1 MTENGQGGVPQPG
14 TPHQA
19 QPVPAPGYPQQP
31 GPQPGEAWGTPPA
44 YGYPA
49 AQDPQAAP
57 AAQQQYSGPYESAY
71 EPPPQPGQPAYGYPP
86 PAGHVAGPGFE
97 GPGDPHGYGYPP
109 LPSAPHG
116 QATQYIAPVPAGPG
130 TEHEQATQ
138 YIPPVQAAP
147 HEQATQYIA
156 PVPAGPG
163 TEHEQATQYIPP
175 VQAGPG
181 APHEQATQYIP
192 PVPAAPHEQATQ
204 YMPPVPAAGAGDAAT
219 QYIPPVPAA
228 GLHEQA
234 TQHIAQ
240 VPAAAADEAATQYI
254 PPVPAGPGAPH
265 EQATQYI
272 PPVPAAAAPAAP
284 AEAFDALFRADGDAD
299 AAAGHTQQLPPVQ
312 DPGPRRTPPP
322 APPQRPGP
330 PQQQYAPPPPPPAP
344 ARRIP
349 PAVIAAAVFGLVVA
363 GLGVGALL
371 SDGKAQN
378 TDPGAVAPAASGS
391 ANSGAAPGEGAVDPA
406 RPQAVQLDKLL
417 EDASDSRTTV
427 IKAVDDIKD
436 CRNLTQA
443 AQDLRE
449 AAQQREGLVTRL
461 QELKIDL
468 LPNHARLSA
477 SLTKAWKASAD
488 ADNSY
493 ADWADEVA
501 RDKGGC
507 GNGKDDK
514 DAKGDKD
521 GKAKVTD
528 NAQDGNKSS
537 AEATRSKESAA
548 TMWNTIAAK
557 YGLTKRDKSQL

>member
-19 QPVPAPGYPQQP
+19 PPVPAPGYPQQP

-44 YGYPA
+44 YGYPPG
-49 AQDPQAAP
+49 QDPQAQPAVQP
-57 AAQQQYSGPYESAY
+57 AAQQYSGPYESAY

-86 PAGHVAGPGFE
+86 PAGHVVGPGFE

-109 LPSAPHG
+109 LPDA
-116 QATQYIAPVPAGPG
+116 
-130 TEHEQATQ
+130 ATQ
-138 YIPPVQAAP
+138 YIPPV
-147 HEQATQYIA
+147 
-156 PVPAGPG
+156 PG
-163 TEHEQATQYIPP
+163 DA
-175 VQAGPG
+175 
-181 APHEQATQYIP
+181 ATQYIP
-192 PVPAAPHEQATQ
+192 PVPAAPHEQAATQ
-204 YMPPVPAAGAGDAAT
+204 YIPPVPGDAATQYIPPVPGDAATQYIPPVPGDAATQYIPPVPADAAT

-234 TQHIAQ
+234 TQHMAQ
-240 VPAAAADEAATQYI
+240 VPMSAAA
-254 PPVPAGPGAPH
+254 PA

-272 PPVPAAAAPAAP
+272 PPVPAAGLHEQATQHMAQVPMSAAPAGPPAAPPAAGP
-284 AEAFDALFRADGDAD
+284 AEGFDALFRADGDTGAG
-299 AAAGHTQQLPPVQ
+299 AGHTQQLPPVQ
-312 DPGPRRTPPP
+312 DPGPVRTPPP
-322 APPQRPGP
+322 APPQRYGP
-330 PQQQYAPPPPPPAP
+330 RRAQQPQPPQQPLPQQQQQQQQQQYAPPPPPAP

-363 GLGVGALL
+363 GLGVGAML

-391 ANSGAAPGEGAVDPA
+391 ANSGAAPGEAVDPA

-417 EDASDSRTTV
+417 ADASDSRTTV

-436 CRNLTQA
+436 CKNLAQA

-468 LPNHARLSA
+468 LPNNARLSA

-493 ADWADEVA
+493 ADWADGAA

-507 GNGKDDK
+507 
-514 DAKGDKD
+514 KD

-528 NAQDGNKSS
+528 DAQDGNKSS

>member
-1 MTENGQGGVPQPG
+1 MP
-14 TPHQA
+14 A
-19 QPVPAPGYPQQP
+19 QPH
-31 GPQPGEAWGTPPA
+31 E
-44 YGYPA
+44 
-49 AQDPQAAP
+49 
-57 AAQQQYSGPYESAY
+57 
-71 EPPPQPGQPAYGYPP
+71 
-86 PAGHVAGPGFE
+86 
-97 GPGDPHGYGYPP
+97 
-109 LPSAPHG
+109 
-116 QATQYIAPVPAGPG
+116 QATQYIAPVQAGPG
-130 TEHEQATQ
+130 APHEQATQ
-138 YIPPVQAAP
+138 YIPPVQAGPAQP
-147 HEQATQYIA
+147 HEQATQYIP
-156 PVPAGPG
+156 PVPAGPAQP
-163 TEHEQATQYIPP
+163 HEQATQYIPP

-192 PVPAAPHEQATQ
+192 PVPAA
-204 YMPPVPAAGAGDAAT
+204 
-219 QYIPPVPAA
+219 

-240 VPAAAADEAATQYI
+240 VPAAADDAATQYI
-254 PPVPAGPGAPH
+254 PPVPAGA
-265 EQATQYI
+265 A
-272 PPVPAAAAPAAP
+272 PAAAA
-284 AEAFDALFRADGDAD
+284 AEGFDALFRADGDAG
-299 AAAGHTQQLPPVQ
+299 AAGHTQQLPPVR

-322 APPQRPGP
+322 APPQRHGQP
-330 PQQQYAPPPPPPAP
+330 PQQQYAPPPPPPPAP

-417 EDASDSRTTV
+417 EDASDSRTAV

-449 AAQQREGLVTRL
+449 AARQREGLVTRL

-493 ADWADEVA
+493 ADWADDVS

-514 DAKGDKD
+514 DDKGDKD

-528 NAQDGNKSS
+528 DAQDGNKSS
-537 AEATRSKESAA
+537 AEATRAKESAA

>member
-1 MTENGQGGVPQPG
+1 M
-14 TPHQA
+14 
-19 QPVPAPGYPQQP
+19 
-31 GPQPGEAWGTPPA
+31 
-44 YGYPA
+44 
-49 AQDPQAAP
+49 QAAP
-57 AAQQQYSGPYESAY
+57 HE
-71 EPPPQPGQPAYGYPP
+71 
-86 PAGHVAGPGFE
+86 
-97 GPGDPHGYGYPP
+97 
-109 LPSAPHG
+109 
-116 QATQYIAPVPAGPG
+116 QATQYIPPVQADPG
-130 TEHEQATQ
+130 ALHEQATQ

-147 HEQATQYIA
+147 HEQATQY
-156 PVPAGPG
+156 V
-163 TEHEQATQYIPP
+163 PP

-181 APHEQATQYIP
+181 APHEQATQYI
-192 PVPAAPHEQATQ
+192 
-204 YMPPVPAAGAGDAAT
+204 PPVPAAGAGDAAT

-240 VPAAAADEAATQYI
+240 VPAAADEAATQYI
-254 PPVPAGPGAPH
+254 PPVPAGAAP
-265 EQATQYI
+265 
-272 PPVPAAAAPAAP
+272 AAPAAP
-284 AEAFDALFRADGDAD
+284 AEEFDALFRADGDAG
-299 AAAGHTQQLPPVQ
+299 AAGHTQQLPPVR

-322 APPQRPGP
+322 GPPPQQQP

-391 ANSGAAPGEGAVDPA
+391 ANSGAAPGEEAVDPA

-493 ADWADEVA
+493 ADWADDVA

-507 GNGKDDK
+507 GNGKDAKDDK
-514 DAKGDKD
+514 DAKD

-528 NAQDGNKSS
+528 DAQDGNKSS
-537 AEATRSKESAA
+537 AEATKAKESAA

>member
-57 AAQQQYSGPYESAY
+57 AAQEYSGPYESAY

-86 PAGHVAGPGFE
+86 PAGHVVGPGFE

-109 LPSAPHG
+109 LPDA
-116 QATQYIAPVPAGPG
+116 ATQYIPPVPPGPAAP
-130 TEHEQATQ
+130 HEQATQ
-138 YIPPVQAAP
+138 YIPPVQAQP
-147 HEQATQYIA
+147 
-156 PVPAGPG
+156 
-163 TEHEQATQYIPP
+163 HEQATQYIPP
-175 VQAGPG
+175 VEAGPG
-181 APHEQATQYIP
+181 AAHEQATQYIP
-192 PVPAAPHEQATQ
+192 PVPAAGAGDAATQYIPPVQAAPAAPHEQATQ
-204 YMPPVPAAGAGDAAT
+204 YIPPVPAAGAGDAAT

-240 VPAAAADEAATQYI
+240 VPAAAGEAATQYI
-254 PPVPAGPGAPH
+254 PPVPAG
-265 EQATQYI
+265 
-272 PPVPAAAAPAAP
+272 AAPAAGP
-284 AEAFDALFRADGDAD
+284 AEEFDALFRADGDAD
-299 AAAGHTQQLPPVQ
+299 AAGHTQQLPPVR

-322 APPQRPGP
+322 APPQRHGP
-330 PQQQYAPPPPPPAP
+330 PQQQYAPPPPPPPAP

-391 ANSGAAPGEGAVDPA
+391 ANSGAAPGEEAVDPA

-417 EDASDSRTTV
+417 EDASDSRTAV

-436 CRNLTQA
+436 CKNLTQA

-449 AAQQREGLVTRL
+449 AARQREGLVTRL

-493 ADWADEVA
+493 ADWADDVA

-507 GNGKDDK
+507 GGKDDK
-514 DAKGDKD
+514 DDKGKGDGGDKD

-528 NAQDGNKSS
+528 DAQDGNKSS
-537 AEATRSKESAA
+537 AEATRAKESAA

>member
-1 MTENGQGGVPQPG
+1 M
-14 TPHQA
+14 
-19 QPVPAPGYPQQP
+19 
-31 GPQPGEAWGTPPA
+31 
-44 YGYPA
+44 
-49 AQDPQAAP
+49 
-57 AAQQQYSGPYESAY
+57 
-71 EPPPQPGQPAYGYPP
+71 
-86 PAGHVAGPGFE
+86 
-97 GPGDPHGYGYPP
+97 
-109 LPSAPHG
+109 
-116 QATQYIAPVPAGPG
+116 
-130 TEHEQATQ
+130 
-138 YIPPVQAAP
+138 PPVQAQP
-147 HEQATQYIA
+147 
-156 PVPAGPG
+156 
-163 TEHEQATQYIPP
+163 HEQATQYIPP

-181 APHEQATQYIP
+181 AAHEQATQYIP
-192 PVPAAPHEQATQ
+192 PVPAAGAGDAATQYIPPVQAAPAAPHEQATQ
-204 YMPPVPAAGAGDAAT
+204 YIPPVPAAGAGDAAT

-240 VPAAAADEAATQYI
+240 VPAAAGEAATQYI
-254 PPVPAGPGAPH
+254 PPVPAG
-265 EQATQYI
+265 
-272 PPVPAAAAPAAP
+272 AAPAAGP
-284 AEAFDALFRADGDAD
+284 AEEFDALFRADGDAD
-299 AAAGHTQQLPPVQ
+299 AAGHTQQLPPVR
-312 DPGPRRTPPP
+312 DSGPRRTPPP
-322 APPQRPGP
+322 APPQRHGP
-330 PQQQYAPPPPPPAP
+330 PQQQYAPPPPPPPPAP

-391 ANSGAAPGEGAVDPA
+391 ANSGAAPGEEAVDPA

-417 EDASDSRTTV
+417 EDASDSRTAV

-436 CRNLTQA
+436 CKNLTQA

-449 AAQQREGLVTRL
+449 AARQREGLVTRL

-493 ADWADEVA
+493 ADWADDVA

-507 GNGKDDK
+507 GGKDDK
-514 DAKGDKD
+514 GKGDGGDKD

-528 NAQDGNKSS
+528 DAQDGNKSS
-537 AEATRSKESAA
+537 AEATRAKESAA